1 MSPPGRYQSNLFN
14 FLSRQSMNLRDR
26 SNQTW
31 RQMKLA
37 AVWGVQ
43 ILLYP
48 IYVGFQA
55 TRLAGKQ
62 LRQTARQVLPKLKAV
77 AQTIQPVQKSEFLL
91 SDTPIQR
98 SLQWL
103 DRLTLSLPIDRLA
116 MQLDP
121 QDPSAPGV
129 LVVVGGSAILG
140 TSHTD
145 SLLEPGQVKLQIAGF
160 DPGRNLALNSAA
172 DLVLSKTAQIDQS
185 ASGAIARSI
194 QPIQGLASLL
204 TSRNLVLVTIENQLL
219 DVLSLEQQAIL
230 QRRIL
235 GEIASYW
242 RQQRSLTA
250 QTDQHLLVDTFLP
263 LPTERTQALP
273 PIRAIWQVMSWMQTS
288 AVAIAANLFQEAYL
302 LPAASLDEPQ
312 GTIAALR
319 SAEPTWSTGDEWLN
333 PIGNWLRSN
342 AKGVTDFLQKPDAA
356 PQIQAQLQSSQPG
369 LTLPEPSL
377 SDRSQGFMAQIRS
390 KLREAQRSKLVR
402 SAALTP
408 AQAELNLSDADLGSL
423 TQAEIAKRAQ
433 ASQSQRSIG
442 LRQANQP
449 SNQPVPAA
457 ALEPVSLARSVAPLT
472 RSAAEES
479 VESQPSELIA
489 NPSWVETKVSLVSY
503 EKHPLEQL
511 LDWLDRGMAWVEI
524 KVSRAWQW
532 LRDRWLD

>member
-1 MSPPGRYQSNLFN
+1 MSPPGRYQSHLFN

-48 IYVGFQA
+48 IYVGFQV

-77 AQTIQPVQKSEFLL
+77 AQTIQPVEKREFLL

-121 QDPSAPGV
+121 QNPSAPGV

-145 SLLEPGQVKLQIAGF
+145 SLLEPGQVKLQIASF
-160 DPGRNLALNSAA
+160 DPGRNLALNSTA
-172 DLVLSKTAQIDQS
+172 DLALPETAQLDQF
-185 ASGAIARSI
+185 ASRAIARSI

-230 QRRIL
+230 QRRIV
-235 GEIASYW
+235 GEVASYW
-242 RQQRSLTA
+242 RQRSLTA
-250 QTDQHLLVDTFLP
+250 QSDQRLLVNTFLP
-263 LPTERTQALP
+263 LPTERNRALP

-302 LPAASLDEPQ
+302 LPSAPSDEPQ

-333 PIGNWLRSN
+333 SIGNWLRSN
-342 AKGVTDFLQKPDAA
+342 AKGMTDFLQKPDA
-356 PQIQAQLQSSQPG
+356 PPQLQSSQPG
-369 LTLPEPSL
+369 LTLKEPGL
-377 SDRSQGFMAQIRS
+377 SDRSQGFVAQIRS

-402 SAALTP
+402 SAAALTP

-442 LRQANQP
+442 LRRANP
-449 SNQPVPAA
+449 SSSPPVPAA
-457 ALEPVSLARSVAPLT
+457 ALELVSPVRSTAPLT
-472 RSAAEES
+472 RSAAEDS
-479 VESQPSELIA
+479 VESQPSELIP
-489 NPSWVETKVSLVSY
+489 NPSWVEAKVSLVSY

-511 LDWLDRGMAWVEI
+511 LDWLDQGMSWVEI